1 MRFLTL
7 LRQQPTN
14 RYRLS
19 LPRAG
24 SHRRFCPA
32 HLLVHSR
39 RQKMMRKL
47 LPATLCLL
55 LTTAQA
61 QNRTDT
67 TFTYTTTAQRQNFQK
82 HWQLSD
88 QELARYE
95 EVMINEGRF
104 RYPKLTPVEILAITA
119 KDDETMRYYAKKAA
133 ADEMRAVRAQIA
145 YAVMVTEEKTKIYNE
160 LAEQAAER
168 TAAREQAQ
176 AEKDEMQAKID
187 AYIAEHGGK
196 SANDATDADGSAV
209 PAATADKTDGKK

>member
-1 MRFLTL
+1 
-7 LRQQPTN
+7 
-14 RYRLS
+14 
-19 LPRAG
+19 
-24 SHRRFCPA
+24 
-32 HLLVHSR
+32 
-39 RQKMMRKL
+39 MMRKL

-61 QNRTDT
+61 QNRTET

-133 ADEMRAVRAQIA
+133 ADEMRAVRAQLA

-168 TAAREQAQ
+168 AVAREQAQ

-196 SANDATDADGSAV
+196 DAANNAAGDDGSAA
-209 PAATADKTDGKK
+209 PAAAAGKTDGKK

>member
-1 MRFLTL
+1 
-7 LRQQPTN
+7 
-14 RYRLS
+14 
-19 LPRAG
+19 
-24 SHRRFCPA
+24 
-32 HLLVHSR
+32 
-39 RQKMMRKL
+39 MMRKM
-47 LPATLCLL
+47 LPAAFCLL

-61 QNRTDT
+61 QNRTET
-67 TFTYTTTAQRQNFQK
+67 TFTYTTTAQRQSFQK

-88 QELARYE
+88 QDLARYE

-133 ADEMRAVRAQIA
+133 ADEMRAVRAQLA

-168 TAAREQAQ
+168 AAAREQAQ

-196 SANDATDADGSAV
+196 DAANNAADDDGSAA
-209 PAATADKTDGKK
+209 PAAAAGKTDGKK

>member
-1 MRFLTL
+1 
-7 LRQQPTN
+7 
-14 RYRLS
+14 
-19 LPRAG
+19 
-24 SHRRFCPA
+24 
-32 HLLVHSR
+32 
-39 RQKMMRKL
+39 MMRKL
-47 LPATLCLL
+47 LPAAFCLL

-61 QNRTDT
+61 QNRTET

-133 ADEMRAVRAQIA
+133 ADEMRAVRAQLA

-168 TAAREQAQ
+168 AAAREQAQ

-196 SANDATDADGSAV
+196 DAANNAAGDDGSAA
-209 PAATADKTDGKK
+209 PAAAAGKTDGKK

>member
-1 MRFLTL
+1 
-7 LRQQPTN
+7 
-14 RYRLS
+14 
-19 LPRAG
+19 
-24 SHRRFCPA
+24 
-32 HLLVHSR
+32 
-39 RQKMMRKL
+39 MMRKL

-61 QNRTDT
+61 QNRTET

-145 YAVMVTEEKTKIYNE
+145 YAVMVTEEKTKIYKE

-168 TAAREQAQ
+168 TAAR
-176 AEKDEMQAKID
+176 
-187 AYIAEHGGK
+187 
-196 SANDATDADGSAV
+196 
-209 PAATADKTDGKK
+209 

>member
-1 MRFLTL
+1 
-7 LRQQPTN
+7 
-14 RYRLS
+14 
-19 LPRAG
+19 
-24 SHRRFCPA
+24 
-32 HLLVHSR
+32 
-39 RQKMMRKL
+39 MMRKL

-61 QNRTDT
+61 QNRTET

-133 ADEMRAVRAQIA
+133 ADEMRAVRAQLA

-168 TAAREQAQ
+168 AAASEQAQ

-196 SANDATDADGSAV
+196 DAANNAAGDDGSAA
-209 PAATADKTDGKK
+209 PAAAAGKTDGKK

>member
-1 MRFLTL
+1 
-7 LRQQPTN
+7 
-14 RYRLS
+14 
-19 LPRAG
+19 
-24 SHRRFCPA
+24 
-32 HLLVHSR
+32 
-39 RQKMMRKL
+39 MMRKL

-61 QNRTDT
+61 QNRTET

-196 SANDATDADGSAV
+196 DAANDAAGDDGSAA
-209 PAATADKTDGKK
+209 PAAAAGKTDGKK

>member
-1 MRFLTL
+1 
-7 LRQQPTN
+7 
-14 RYRLS
+14 
-19 LPRAG
+19 
-24 SHRRFCPA
+24 
-32 HLLVHSR
+32 
-39 RQKMMRKL
+39 MMRKL

-61 QNRTDT
+61 QNRTET

-145 YAVMVTEEKTKIYNE
+145 YAVMVTEEKTKIYKE

-196 SANDATDADGSAV
+196 DAANNAAGDDGSAA
-209 PAATADKTDGKK
+209 PAAAAGKTDGKK

>member
-1 MRFLTL
+1 
-7 LRQQPTN
+7 
-14 RYRLS
+14 
-19 LPRAG
+19 
-24 SHRRFCPA
+24 
-32 HLLVHSR
+32 
-39 RQKMMRKL
+39 MMRKL
-47 LPATLCLL
+47 LPAAFCLL
-55 LTTAQA
+55 LTAAQA
-61 QNRTDT
+61 QNRTET

-133 ADEMRAVRAQIA
+133 ADEMRAVRAQLA

-168 TAAREQAQ
+168 AAAREQAQ

-196 SANDATDADGSAV
+196 DAANNAAGDDGSAA
-209 PAATADKTDGKK
+209 PAAAAGKTDGKK

>member
-1 MRFLTL
+1 
-7 LRQQPTN
+7 
-14 RYRLS
+14 
-19 LPRAG
+19 
-24 SHRRFCPA
+24 
-32 HLLVHSR
+32 
-39 RQKMMRKL
+39 MMRKL

-61 QNRTDT
+61 QNRTET

-133 ADEMRAVRAQIA
+133 ADEMRAVRAQLA

-160 LAEQAAER
+160 LEAQAAARAVVHEQEQAKA
-168 TAAREQAQ
+168 
-176 AEKDEMQAKID
+176 DEMQAKID

-196 SANDATDADGSAV
+196 DAANNAAGDDGSAA
-209 PAATADKTDGKK
+209 PAAAAGKTDGKK

>member
-1 MRFLTL
+1 
-7 LRQQPTN
+7 
-14 RYRLS
+14 
-19 LPRAG
+19 
-24 SHRRFCPA
+24 
-32 HLLVHSR
+32 
-39 RQKMMRKL
+39 MMRKL

-61 QNRTDT
+61 QNRTET

-133 ADEMRAVRAQIA
+133 ADEMRAVRAQLA

-168 TAAREQAQ
+168 AAASEQAQ
-176 AEKDEMQAKID
+176 AEKDEIQAKID

-196 SANDATDADGSAV
+196 DAANNAAGDDGSAA
-209 PAATADKTDGKK
+209 PAAAAGKTDGKK

>member
-1 MRFLTL
+1 
-7 LRQQPTN
+7 
-14 RYRLS
+14 
-19 LPRAG
+19 
-24 SHRRFCPA
+24 
-32 HLLVHSR
+32 
-39 RQKMMRKL
+39 MMRKL

-61 QNRTDT
+61 QNRTET

-133 ADEMRAVRAQIA
+133 ADEMRAVRAQLA

-196 SANDATDADGSAV
+196 DAANNAAGDDGSAA
-209 PAATADKTDGKK
+209 PAAAAGKTDGKK

>member
-1 MRFLTL
+1 
-7 LRQQPTN
+7 
-14 RYRLS
+14 
-19 LPRAG
+19 
-24 SHRRFCPA
+24 
-32 HLLVHSR
+32 
-39 RQKMMRKL
+39 MMRKL

-61 QNRTDT
+61 QNRTET

-133 ADEMRAVRAQIA
+133 ADEMRAVRAQLA

-168 TAAREQAQ
+168 ATAREQAQ

-196 SANDATDADGSAV
+196 DAANNAAGDDGSAA
-209 PAATADKTDGKK
+209 PAAAAGKTDGKK

>member
-1 MRFLTL
+1 
-7 LRQQPTN
+7 
-14 RYRLS
+14 
-19 LPRAG
+19 
-24 SHRRFCPA
+24 
-32 HLLVHSR
+32 
-39 RQKMMRKL
+39 MMRKL

-61 QNRTDT
+61 QNRTET

-133 ADEMRAVRAQIA
+133 ADEMRAVRAQLA

-160 LAEQAAER
+160 LEAQAAARAVVREQEQAKA
-168 TAAREQAQ
+168 
-176 AEKDEMQAKID
+176 DEMQAKID
-187 AYIAEHGGK
+187 AYIAEHGGQ
-196 SANDATDADGSAV
+196 DAADDAKNAAAAP
-209 PAATADKTDGKK
+209 PAAATPGKAAVKP

>member
-1 MRFLTL
+1 
-7 LRQQPTN
+7 
-14 RYRLS
+14 
-19 LPRAG
+19 
-24 SHRRFCPA
+24 
-32 HLLVHSR
+32 
-39 RQKMMRKL
+39 MMRKL
-47 LPATLCLL
+47 LPAAFCLL
-55 LTTAQA
+55 LTAAQA
-61 QNRTDT
+61 QNRTET

-133 ADEMRAVRAQIA
+133 ADEMRAVRAQLA

-160 LAEQAAER
+160 LAEKAAER

-196 SANDATDADGSAV
+196 DAANNAAGDDGSAA
-209 PAATADKTDGKK
+209 PAAAAGKTDGKK

>member
-1 MRFLTL
+1 
-7 LRQQPTN
+7 
-14 RYRLS
+14 
-19 LPRAG
+19 
-24 SHRRFCPA
+24 
-32 HLLVHSR
+32 
-39 RQKMMRKL
+39 MMRKL

-61 QNRTDT
+61 QNRTET

-119 KDDETMRYYAKKAA
+119 KDDETMRDYAKKAA

-196 SANDATDADGSAV
+196 DAANNAAGDDGSAA
-209 PAATADKTDGKK
+209 PAAAAGKTDGKK

>member
-1 MRFLTL
+1 
-7 LRQQPTN
+7 
-14 RYRLS
+14 
-19 LPRAG
+19 
-24 SHRRFCPA
+24 
-32 HLLVHSR
+32 
-39 RQKMMRKL
+39 MMRKL

-61 QNRTDT
+61 QNRTET

-133 ADEMRAVRAQIA
+133 AVEMRAVRAQIA

-196 SANDATDADGSAV
+196 SANDATDVATGEEGSTAQSATAPGKADGK
-209 PAATADKTDGKK
+209 P

>member
-1 MRFLTL
+1 
-7 LRQQPTN
+7 
-14 RYRLS
+14 
-19 LPRAG
+19 
-24 SHRRFCPA
+24 
-32 HLLVHSR
+32 
-39 RQKMMRKL
+39 MMRKL

-61 QNRTDT
+61 QNRTET

-196 SANDATDADGSAV
+196 DAANNAAGDDGSAA
-209 PAATADKTDGKK
+209 PAAAAGKTDGKK